1 MLKISYREDFAIK
14 KGDILF
20 FDTNVWINLFTPT
33 KEEDLRTEILRN
45 KAAACYKQAL
55 EKKVKIY
62 TSSIVISEFVNRYLR
77 IMYAAEK
84 SENPKMY
91 MGANAYKEVFRKS
104 EKYREYLD
112 EALDMVRL
120 NILDAAERT
129 DDAFSSFD
137 INDYINRPGKENL
150 DFNDYCIE
158 HICRKRNY
166 KLVTADMDY
175 RKANTP
181 CEVIYLTV

>member
-1 MLKISYREDFAIK
+1 MLKINYKKDFIIN

-20 FDTNVWINLFTPT
+20 FDTNVWINLFTPA
-33 KEEDLRTEILRN
+33 KEEDWRTEILRR
-45 KAAACYKQAL
+45 KAADCYKQAL
-55 EKKVKIY
+55 EKNAKIY
-62 TSSIVISEFVNRYLR
+62 TSSIVVSEFVNRYLK

-84 SENPKMY
+84 SANPMLY
-91 MGANAYKEVFRKS
+91 TGVNAYKEVFRKS
-104 EKYREYLD
+104 KKYKEYLD
-112 EALDMVRL
+112 EVLEIVSL
-120 NILDAAERT
+120 NILDVAERT

-137 INDYINRPGKENL
+137 IDDYASRSGKENL

-175 RKANTP
+175 KKADTP